1 MVFVHLPSF
10 HTFAFRDI
18 YNFFAN
24 YNEHNEQIYIPHSA
38 WKLAFV
44 SFLRRMKMRQFV
56 RFSNTV
62 QKLHITTSHS
72 NSLTYTIR
80 LYRPF
85 PNWILWHLEMT
96 ETKWIWDFQSSN
108 MIYLS
113 KYEFSRCCIY
123 LINNLIFSELSSLYK
138 TITKVFNTRSSIEN
152 ISLKWVFF
160 MFQILTYLLIV
171 FPLSPTSIT
180 LSLRWYRISLI
191 FWLMPRKNSRVVGTL

>member
-1 MVFVHLPSF
+1 MIYLHFLKDLLAAMLKFFMVFVHLPSF

-44 SFLRRMKMRQFV
+44 SFLRRM
-56 RFSNTV
+56 RFETICTIF
-62 QKLHITTSHS
+62 KHCASHS

-108 MIYLS
+108 IIYLS

-123 LINNLIFSELSSLYK
+123 LINILIFSERSSLYK
-138 TITKVFNTRSSIEN
+138 TITKVFNTLSSN
-152 ISLKWVFF
+152 DMK
-160 MFQILTYLLIV
+160 
-171 FPLSPTSIT
+171 
-180 LSLRWYRISLI
+180 I
-191 FWLMPRKNSRVVGTL
+191 FL

>member
-44 SFLRRMKMRQFV
+44 SFLRSMRFETICTI
-56 RFSNTV
+56 F
-62 QKLHITTSHS
+62 KHCASHS

-138 TITKVFNTRSSIEN
+138 TITKVFNTRSSNDMKI
-152 ISLKWVFF
+152 F
-160 MFQILTYLLIV
+160 LLNGSSSC
-171 FPLSPTSIT
+171 FKS
-180 LSLRWYRISLI
+180 
-191 FWLMPRKNSRVVGTL
+191 